1 MPMDRRLAVLVKCY
15 AIEHSN
21 MRISDDDLDDVDLSV
36 THAIL
41 MLYDLGAN
49 RAQAK
54 RALRERIE
62 IMQDVLDEFEDATR
76 PDSLPPY
83 HPSNKLIH

>member
-1 MPMDRRLAVLVKCY
+1 
-15 AIEHSN
+15 

-41 MLYDLGAN
+41 LLYDAGAN
-49 RAQAK
+49 RAQAR

-62 IMQDVLDEFEDATR
+62 IMCDVLDEFEEMSR
-76 PDSLPPY
+76 PDPKPWFIRETVE
-83 HPSNKLIH
+83 PVA

>member
-1 MPMDRRLAVLVKCY
+1 VTEDELEE
-15 AIEHSN
+15 I
-21 MRISDDDLDDVDLSV
+21 DLSV

-62 IMQDVLDEFEDATR
+62 IMCDILDEFEDVSCI
-76 PDSLPPY
+76 DCFPY
-83 HPSNKLIH
+83 WPQPTPQKLH

>member
-1 MPMDRRLAVLVKCY
+1 MIIP
-15 AIEHSN
+15 
-21 MRISDDDLDDVDLSV
+21 DDDLDDVDLSV

-54 RALRERIE
+54 KALRERIE
-62 IMQDVLDEFEDATR
+62 IMQDILDEFEDASR
-76 PDSLPPY
+76 PDCFPHWHDPT
-83 HPSNKLIH
+83 PQKLH